1 MRRHWALREHGRLT
15 VDFAKS
21 VCLDRGAWDVMTDQQ
36 ENNEHY
42 RQLSSTAFSEPNLV
56 PLQPATSKDPPL
68 STGNRGLLRGAQRLF
83 KGNSLTVDT

>member
-56 PLQPATSKDPPL
+56 PLQPATSKDPPTL
-68 STGNRGLLRGAQRLF
+68 YWRQGA
-83 KGNSLTVDT
+83 S

>member
-1 MRRHWALREHGRLT
+1 MHRHWALREHERLT

-21 VCLDRGAWDVMTDQQ
+21 LCLDRALWERGAGDVMTDQQ

-56 PLQPATSKDPPL
+56 PLQPATSKDPPTL
-68 STGNRGLLRGAQRLF
+68 YWRQGA
-83 KGNSLTVDT
+83 S